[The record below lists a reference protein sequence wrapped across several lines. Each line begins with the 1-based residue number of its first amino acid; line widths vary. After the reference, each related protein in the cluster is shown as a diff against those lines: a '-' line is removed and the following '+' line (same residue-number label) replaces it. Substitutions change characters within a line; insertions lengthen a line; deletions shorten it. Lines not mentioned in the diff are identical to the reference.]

1 MAPSDFNLIASQRRA
16 AQRNSSH
23 KMLLV
28 QEIRAA
34 DCMKYSCLQSKQ
46 QTSKSRSGL
55 VSQARL

>member
-34 DCMKYSCLQSKQ
+34 DCMKYSCLH
-46 QTSKSRSGL
+46 SRRSTGDMD
-55 VSQARL
+55 A